1 MNEFLTLAEIE
12 ENFDSEWVLLADPKT
27 DKHNNVKGGIVI
39 RHSRNREEVYQKIA
53 EDQHKK
59 FAVLYVGKLPKGTVF
74 VL

>member
-1 MNEFLTLAEIE
+1 MNKFLTRAEIDKK
-12 ENFDSEWVLLADPKT
+12 FDSEWVLLADPKT

-39 RHSRNREEVYQKIA
+39 RHSRSREEVYQKIA
-53 EDQHKK
+53 EDEHKE